1 MMSSQDKQ
9 AYDDRLLTRYLLGA
23 LPAEDAER
31 LDELCIADEEV
42 ATRLHALE
50 NDLVDAYVRG
60 EVPREDLGHFE
71 SFYLASAKRRQKV
84 EFAAALFELE
94 KRPAVVPTAV
104 PAPIPAAAPQ
114 EAAPVARPKEAK
126 EFIQPPKP
134 SVRRPIFR
142 WGFALAAAVMLF
154 AAGYLLLENHR
165 LRKQMGETQTQQATL
180 DQRAQELQKQLN
192 DLHSANDESLKEIER
207 LRQSQ
212 PNLAELKTV
221 SLLLPPPTRGAARLA
236 TISVPSG
243 TDLAVLLLT
252 LESDE
257 FPAYR
262 AALKDPSANQVLWTS
277 QNVPSAALGEKKTV
291 TISIPAGVLKQQNYV
306 VELAG
311 LPAHGAPEII
321 GSYPFRTVLK

>member
-1 MMSSQDKQ
+1 MSSQDKQ
-9 AYDDRLLTRYLLGA
+9 TYDDRLLTRYLLGA
-23 LPAEDAER
+23 LPVEDAER

-60 EVPREDLGHFE
+60 ELSGADLGHFE

-94 KRPAVVPTAV
+94 KRPVTVPAPVPAPVPQDTAV
-104 PAPIPAAAPQ
+104 PTP
-114 EAAPVARPKEAK
+114 RPKEAE
-126 EFIQPPKP
+126 EFVQPPKP
-134 SVRRPIFR
+134 PLRRPVFR
-142 WGFALAAAVMLF
+142 WGFAFAAAVMLF
-154 AAGYLLLENHR
+154 AAGYLLMENLR
-165 LRKQMGETQTQQATL
+165 LRKQMSDTHAQQAAL
-180 DQRAQELQKQLN
+180 DQHAQELQKQLN
-192 DLHSANDESLKEIER
+192 DQRSANEESLKEIER

-212 PNLAELKTV
+212 PNLAQLTTV
-221 SLLLPPPTRGAARLA
+221 SLLLPPPMRGAARVA

-262 AALKDPSANQVLWTS
+262 ADLKDPAANQILWSSASLQSTS
-277 QNVPSAALGEKKTV
+277 LGEKKA
-291 TISIPAGVLKQQNYV
+291 ISITVPASLLKQQNYI
-306 VELAG
+306 VELSG
-311 LPAHGAPEII
+311 LPAHKARELI
-321 GSYPFRTVLK
+321 GGYPFRVMLK

>member
-60 EVPREDLGHFE
+60 EIPREDLGHFE

-84 EFAAALFELE
+84 DFAAALFELE
-94 KRPAVVPTAV
+94 KRPAPS
-104 PAPIPAAAPQ
+104 
-114 EAAPVARPKEAK
+114 AAPVPVTPVAAVPTPTPREGPAP
-126 EFIQPPKP
+126 QVQKP
-134 SVRRPIFR
+134 VERRQTFR
-142 WGFALAAAVMLF
+142 WGFAFAAALMLF
-154 AAGYLLLENHR
+154 ATGYLVMENLR
-165 LRKQMGETQTQQATL
+165 LRKQMGETQTQQAAI
-180 DQRAQELQKQLN
+180 DQRAQDLQKQLN
-192 DLHSANDESLKEIER
+192 DQRSANEESLKEIER

-212 PNLAELKTV
+212 ANLGQLKTV
-221 SLLLPPPTRGAARLA
+221 SLLLPPPMRGAARIP

-243 TDLAVLLLT
+243 TDLAMLLLT

-257 FPAYR
+257 FPAYQ
-262 AALKDPSANQVLWTS
+262 AALKDPATNQILWSSASLESTS
-277 QNVPSAALGEKKTV
+277 LGEKKA
-291 TISIPAGVLKQQNYV
+291 ISISFPAGLLKQQNYI
-306 VELAG
+306 VEMKG
-311 LPAHGAPEII
+311 LPAGKAPEFI
-321 GSYPFRTVLK
+321 GGYPFRAVLK

>member
-1 MMSSQDKQ
+1 MSSQDKQ
-9 AYDDRLLTRYLLGA
+9 TYDDRLLTRYLLGA
-23 LPAEDAER
+23 LPVEDGER

-60 EVPREDLGHFE
+60 EVAGEDRRHFE

-84 EFAAALFELE
+84 QFAAALFELE
-94 KRPAVVPTAV
+94 KRPAAV
-104 PAPIPAAAPQ
+104 PAPIPAPVPQ
-114 EAAPVARPKEAK
+114 EAAVPEPRPKE
-126 EFIQPPKP
+126 ESVSPPK
-134 SVRRPIFR
+134 SSARRPMFR
-142 WGFALAAAVMLF
+142 WGFAFAAAVMLF
-154 AAGYLLLENHR
+154 AAGYLLLENLR
-165 LRKQMGETQTQQATL
+165 LRKQIGETQTQQATL

-192 DLHSANDESLKEIER
+192 DQRSANEESLKEIER

-212 PNLAELKTV
+212 PNLALLTTV
-221 SLLLPPPTRGAARLA
+221 SLLLPPPTRGAARIA

-262 AALKDPSANQVLWTS
+262 AALKDPATNQILWSSASLVSTS
-277 QNVPSAALGEKKTV
+277 LGEKKA
-291 TISIPAGVLKQQNYV
+291 ISISFPAGLLKQQNYI
-306 VELAG
+306 VELTG
-311 LPAHGAPEII
+311 LPAHGAQEQI
-321 GSYPFRTVLK
+321 GGYPFRVVLK

>member
-9 AYDDRLLTRYLLGA
+9 TYDDRLLTRYLLGA
-23 LPAEDAER
+23 LPVEDAER

-60 EVPREDLGHFE
+60 ELSEADLGHFE

-84 EFAAALFELE
+84 ELAAALFELE
-94 KRPAVVPTAV
+94 KRPVAV
-104 PAPIPAAAPQ
+104 PAPV
-114 EAAPVARPKEAK
+114 AAPVPQDTAVPTPRSKEAE
-126 EFIQPPKP
+126 EFVQHAKP
-134 SVRRPIFR
+134 TVRRPVFR
-142 WGFALAAAVMLF
+142 WGFAFAAAVILF
-154 AAGYLLLENHR
+154 ATGYLLMENLR
-165 LRKQMGETQTQQATL
+165 LRKQMSDTHSQQAAL

-192 DLHSANDESLKEIER
+192 DQRAANGESLKEIER

-212 PNLAELKTV
+212 TNLAKLTTV
-221 SLLLPPPTRGAARLA
+221 SLLLPPPTRGAARVA

-262 AALKDPSANQVLWTS
+262 ADLKDPAANQILWSSASLQSTS
-277 QNVPSAALGEKKTV
+277 LGEKKA
-291 TISIPAGVLKQQNYV
+291 ISISVPAGLLKQQNYI
-306 VELAG
+306 VELTG
-311 LPAHGAPEII
+311 LPAHKAPEPI
-321 GSYPFRTVLK
+321 GGYPFRVVLK

>member
-50 NDLVDAYVRG
+50 DDLVDAYVRG
-60 EVPREDLGHFE
+60 EVSGADLGHFE

-94 KRPAVVPTAV
+94 KRPA
-104 PAPIPAAAPQ
+104 PAAAPVPV
-114 EAAPVARPKEAK
+114 APVAALPTPTPREAPAPQ
-126 EFIQPPKP
+126 EQKP
-134 SVRRPIFR
+134 VRRQTFR
-142 WGFALAAAVMLF
+142 WGFAFAAALMLF
-154 AAGYLLLENHR
+154 ATGYLVMENLR
-165 LRKQMGETQTQQATL
+165 LRKQMGQTQTQQAAI
-180 DQRAQELQKQLN
+180 DQRAQDLQKQLN
-192 DLHSANDESLKEIER
+192 DQRSANEESLKEIER

-212 PNLAELKTV
+212 TNLEQLKMV
-221 SLLLPPPTRGAARLA
+221 SLLLPPPMRGAARPP
-236 TISVPSG
+236 TITLQPG
-243 TDLAVLLLT
+243 TDLALLILVV
-252 LESDE
+252 ESDD
-257 FPAYR
+257 FPQYR

-311 LPAHGAPEII
+311 LPAHGAPEIV